1 MQTQAVGVG
10 LKNLLSHKTP
20 QNIGGLPRLTLC
32 YYGKEVRCPLSRELP
47 AFELRAYNEG
57 DDRRALEEGWD
68 GCMDMLSDANFVYF
82 LLMAGMWVSATGT
95 YIPGTG
101 IAEIVGIALII
112 GSLYLMSLLAANWL
126 AVLALV
132 AGASLFFLL
141 PLLKS
146 EWESF
151 AIAGLALQALA
162 SFFLFSE
169 ASVSPLFIAVGVILA
184 FAYHRGILHSILQ
197 QQRELSS
204 TQKDEFLVGA
214 RGRVMAAIEERGTVQ
229 VKGELWTARSR
240 SRLESGTEIVVTQQ
254 EGLELHVEKAKRQ
267 AAD

>member
-1 MQTQAVGVG
+1 
-10 LKNLLSHKTP
+10 
-20 QNIGGLPRLTLC
+20 
-32 YYGKEVRCPLSRELP
+32 
-47 AFELRAYNEG
+47 
-57 DDRRALEEGWD
+57 
-68 GCMDMLSDANFVYF
+68 MDMLNDPNFVYF

-101 IAEIVGIALII
+101 VAEAAGIALII
-112 GSLYLMSLLAANWL
+112 GSLYLMSLLAVNWI
-126 AVLALV
+126 AVIALV

-151 AIAGLALQALA
+151 AIAGLAIQAAA
-162 SFFLFSE
+162 SFFLFNE
-169 ASVSPLFIAVGVILA
+169 GSVSPLFIAVGVLLA
-184 FAYHRGILHSILQ
+184 FAYHRGILRSILQ

-214 RGRVMAAIEERGTVQ
+214 RGRVMAEIDDRGTVQ

-240 SRLESGTEIVVTQQ
+240 LRLEPGTEIVVTQQ
-254 EGLELHVEKAKRQ
+254 EGLELQVEKAKRQ
-267 AAD
+267 LAD